1 MGKDSCDHWRDAGK
15 FIWTRQTA
23 TGGGL
28 AHQCVLCH
36 WQAKLFGRTEGEEES
51 RLTAVDA
58 KLVVFYG
65 IVVMSAGLF
74 QPVSAASIR
83 NSMEYSVVVCEP

>member
-1 MGKDSCDHWRDAGK
+1 MCPLSLAS
-15 FIWTRQTA
+15 QTF
-23 TGGGL
+23 
-28 AHQCVLCH
+28 
-36 WQAKLFGRTEGEEES
+36 WQSRTEGEEES